1 MIPRGSPS
9 ALTEFW
15 PADLLAP
22 SGVVPFGDDST
33 MRAAFAAA
41 SPFIETYDAPWGTKA
56 TRLSRDMVRAR
67 GWSAI
72 VAFLEGQTEQEDE
85 RLASAVR
92 ARAPKGLAGAV
103 LPGRDLSPSVVWY
116 VPTTAD
122 GISAF
127 WMAHKGMETLLLPP
141 DHGFALFGEGEQLRI
156 LAGPPDFL
164 RAAVPAPARMHRD
177 ITAHAAEMDRIN
189 GHTDAS
195 DLLRYYAPVT
205 IDH

>member
-1 MIPRGSPS
+1 MIPRGSPG
-9 ALTEFW
+9 ALPEFW

-22 SGVVPFGDDST
+22 SGVVPLGDDST

-41 SPFIETYDAPWGTKA
+41 ASFIETYDAPWGTRA
-56 TRLSRDMVRAR
+56 TRRSRDMVRAR

-72 VAFLEGQTEQEDE
+72 VAFLEGQTEEEDE
-85 RLASAVR
+85 RLAGAVR
-92 ARAPKGLAGAV
+92 SRALTGLAGDV
-103 LPGRDLSPSVVWY
+103 LPGRDLSPSVVWH
-116 VPTTAD
+116 VPATAD
-122 GISAF
+122 GIMAF
-127 WMAHKGMETLLLPP
+127 WQSHKGMETLLLPP

-164 RAAVPAPARMHRD
+164 RAAVPDPARMQRD

-189 GHTDAS
+189 GHADAS
-195 DLLRYYAPVT
+195 DLIRYYAPVT